1 MRSRQLISIGLAM
14 LAMQPITAQ
23 TASDFNL
30 GLQVNPGSS
39 SQTFTL
45 SWFGEQGY
53 SYFVQQTD
61 DLTAEWGWAP
71 IIEKPTVDEAIHW
84 NFTSLSDA
92 MFFRVNRISN
102 PQGMLWRIDF
112 DSDGMSNEIEY
123 ESSILDPFTADAIPA
138 ISFSLAPGDYPSGG
152 TVSINTET
160 GLYQFLH
167 YTTDGSEPTQFSPV
181 FDPVSPLVLPS
192 DSISTVRAVV
202 ILPNGNEGVEI
213 SGTYRTGVTTG
224 TPQTIYYGWVT
235 ASASM
240 GYASSTSDLAIGA
253 SLYSPK
259 DYLTMGSGWITA
271 SGDFVPDTTAPAQQ
285 LYYGA
290 TSTPADGT
298 WRSILGYST
307 DSSGFYQPS
316 SFKNF
321 RPVGKGWIQS
331 FDEMQAEMAPAD
343 AANIYY
349 VSLGFQLGFT
359 QHLLWLYTTRSTD
372 QFGNSGSGSYAFA
385 VAKGWVV
392 SHDEMQ
398 PDMSEPSSEVRYGL
412 IPTNASSAYN
422 RVFTNMPS
430 TYYPNFTS
438 FNSARMG
445 KGWAK
450 GHRGM
455 IPDKDEAPKTLY
467 YGHKPYSTGG
477 TPVYDYIT
485 SPYEEDIILPASI
498 YWNNR
503 SFITLGPGYIKDVN
517 DFDLAWQ
524 SMPQTVYEGT
534 DAIYPPYLPN
544 QNDRLSQDIAEM
556 ASSPAPEVLGV
567 GWIENNTFIEY
578 VDDQDG
584 LDLALELS
592 LGTNPNNSDT
602 DGDGLLDGFEHASTN
617 LDPLVFNVLTEDF
630 DGDGL
635 NSLEEMLYNGNP
647 DSDDTDGDGL
657 KDWEEVDLGT
667 ALHLADTDGDGIDDA
682 AERSLGTD
690 PLNRDTDGD
699 GLLDG
704 DEATYGTNP
713 LVADAY
719 DRDGDGNNDGLDDSV
734 GLMLGYSPN
743 SDDVDGDGV
752 SNAVE
757 IAQSTDPFAADS
769 DGDGVDDAADAFPLD
784 PNMSALPV
792 VSGDTVPPVLTL
804 TTPANAIAL

>member
-1 MRSRQLISIGLAM
+1 MRIRKLLPIGLAF
-14 LAMQPITAQ
+14 LTGQAITAQ
-23 TASDFNL
+23 TASDLNM

-61 DLTAEWGWAP
+61 DLTADWGWSP
-71 IIEKPTVDEAIHW
+71 IIEKPTTDGAIHW
-84 NFTSLSDA
+84 NFTSASDA
-92 MFFRVNRISN
+92 MFFRLNRISN

-112 DSDGMSNEIEY
+112 DLDGMSNEIEF

-138 ISFSLAPGDYPSGG
+138 ISFTLASGDYPSGG

-167 YTTDGSEPTQFSPV
+167 YTTDGSAPTQFSPI
-181 FDPVSPLVLPS
+181 FDPSNPLVLPP
-192 DSISTVRAVV
+192 DSITSVRARI
-202 ILPNGNEGVEI
+202 ILPNGNSGSEI
-213 SGTYRTGVTTG
+213 TGMYKTGVTTG
-224 TPQTIYYGWVT
+224 TSQTVYYGWVT
-235 ASASM
+235 AAASM
-240 GYASSTSDLAIGA
+240 GYAYNTSDLAIGA
-253 SLYSPK
+253 SFYSPK
-259 DYLTMGSGWITA
+259 DYLTMGAGWITSA
-271 SGDFVPDTTAPAQQ
+271 GDFVPDTTVPAQQ

-321 RPVGKGWIQS
+321 RPMGKGWIRS
-331 FDEMQAEMAPAD
+331 FDEMKAEMAQAD
-343 AANIYY
+343 AATIYY
-349 VSLGFQLGFT
+349 VSLAYQLGFEVKK
-359 QHLLWLYTTRSTD
+359 LWLYTTRSTD

-385 VAKGWVV
+385 VAKGWVA

-398 PDMSEPSSEVRYGL
+398 PDLTEPSSEVRYGL
-412 IPTNASSAYN
+412 IPTNASSDYN

-430 TYYPNFTS
+430 TYYSNFTA

-450 GHRGM
+450 GHEGM
-455 IPDKDEAPKTLY
+455 IPDKTEAPKTLY

-498 YWNNR
+498 YWNGRN
-503 SFITLGPGYIKDVN
+503 FITLGPGYIKDVN

-524 SMPQTVYEGT
+524 SMPQTVYQGT
-534 DAIYPPYLPN
+534 DAIYPPYLSN
-544 QNDRLSQDIAEM
+544 QSDRLSQSITEM
-556 ASSPAPEVLGV
+556 ASSPVPTILGV

-584 LDLALELS
+584 LDLALELT
-592 LGTNPNNSDT
+592 LGTNPNSSDT

-617 LDPLVFNVLTEDF
+617 LDPLVFNVMTEDF

-635 NSLEEMLYNGNP
+635 NSIEEMLAYSNP
-647 DSDDTDGDGL
+647 DSNDSDGDTL
-657 KDWEEVDLGT
+657 LDWQEIDLGT
-667 ALHLADTDGDGIDDA
+667 ALHLADTDADGVDDA
-682 AERSLGTD
+682 DERILGTD
-690 PLNRDTDGD
+690 ALNRDTDGD

-704 DEATYGTNP
+704 DEAAYGTNP

-719 DRDGDGNNDGLDDSV
+719 DREGDGNNDGLDDSL
-734 GLMLGYSPN
+734 GLVLGYSPN

-752 SNAVE
+752 LNATE
-757 IAQSTDPFAADS
+757 IAQGTDPFAQDT
-769 DGDGVDDAADAFPLD
+769 DGDGTNDDIDAFPLD
-784 PNMSALPV
+784 PNLSALAV
-792 VSGDTVPPVLTL
+792 VSGDTTAPVLTL
-804 TTPANAIAL
+804 VTPANAIAL